1 MRARSHLVV
10 ATLVAASLG
19 AIAACSLTT
28 DYSGISDK
36 PDASGGVEHAVPPSR
51 PAGTPSKGGGVT
63 LFLGVKHFHFAH
75 SNDALKVP
83 GAWQDWG
90 FDLDGLCTSS
100 LAADQKGVCIRRPG
114 ATPDMVQDGKAC
126 RDNNFGSQIVP
137 KLTVYASAFENDTN
151 DGLGA
156 GTPTWIL
163 ALDDLGGGADDPY
176 VPGRLYLAAR
186 TPDKVRPAWDGTD
199 ARKILTSSVKGG
211 KIDDPVIT
219 FPRGYLKGHI
229 WVSGEA
235 TNLSLSLPIGKAG
248 VLMPLVAQHAVMAF
262 RLKDDHGSV
271 VDGTGQFAGAMPM
284 SSLESF
290 LAPFLASQT
299 TFCPGSSQY
308 RSFMDSLAPFA
319 DVSLGAASLQDEKNA
334 CDGVSFGIGINLAPI
349 AVPTETAPPESDP
362 PCGTVSDAGS
372 DAAAD
377 VGDAATDTA
386 PDATDAD

>member
-1 MRARSHLVV
+1 MRARSHV
-10 ATLVAASLG
+10 AVAGVAASLG

-28 DYSGISDK
+28 DFSGVSDK
-36 PDASGGVEHAVPPSR
+36 PDATSGAEHAVPPSR
-51 PAGTPSKGGGVT
+51 PAGAPGKGGGIT

-126 RDNNFGSQIVP
+126 RDNNFGSAGRPQ
-137 KLTVYASAFENDTN
+137 AH
-151 DGLGA
+151 GLRERVRERHQRRPRRGHPHVDPRPRRS
-156 GTPTWIL
+156 GS
-163 ALDDLGGGADDPY
+163 GADDPY

-219 FPRGYLKGHI
+219 FPKGYLKGNV

-235 TNLSLSLPIGKAG
+235 ADLSLSLPIGKAG
-248 VLMPLVAQHAVMAF
+248 VLMPLVAQHAVIAF
-262 RLKDDHGSV
+262 RLKDDHASA

-299 TFCPGSSQY
+299 TFCPGSPQY
-308 RSFMDSLAPFA
+308 KSFMDSLAPFA
-319 DVSLGAASLQDEKNA
+319 DVSLGAASLQDEKSA